1 MKDFLIWRKFDVI
14 MTWEERKVLAGLPE
28 EKTGKGLSPRG
39 RATEAILSFGSR
51 QLYRDRA
58 ACRHTA
64 GTGFGATGDP
74 NVASRVQP

>member
-51 QLYRDRA
+51 QLYRGWA
-58 ACRHTA
+58 SCRTA
-64 GTGFGATGDP
+64 DTGSGAGGDP
-74 NVASRVQP
+74 DVTSRVQP